1 MKSITRREFATGVA
15 ALGATAVGS
24 QTRDANE
31 RVRLGFIGVGNRGGQ
46 LLSAALKNPD
56 VEIVALCDV
65 YAPYLDRAQ
74 ARLGRPAAV
83 YADYRKLIERP
94 EVDAVIV
101 ATPDHWHALQT
112 VDACDAGK
120 DVYVEKPLSV
130 TIVEGRKMVEAARRN
145 NRIVQVGLQRR
156 SSGLY
161 AELGELVRGGLIG
174 KVTLAQCHRINNM
187 YPNGIG
193 RAPDGP
199 APDGL
204 DWDTWLGPRP
214 RRPFN
219 PNIAPYKF
227 RWWKAYSSQ
236 VGNWGV
242 HYFDA
247 LRWVLGERAPVSVS
261 AHGGRFAVD
270 DDRDIPDTMEVIFE
284 FASGRLLTFGQYEAS
299 GVPALRSGE
308 VELRG
313 TLGTIYAGSNGYEV
327 VADKGG
333 QFQDWQPRLDTK
345 QVKRQDGNL
354 DDLHMRNFLDC
365 VKSRKAPACDVEEGH
380 LSTVFAH
387 LANIALAC
395 RARIEWDP
403 NAERVTS
410 NRAANSLLHYRY
422 RAPWHLSGSTAAA
435 EARSKGI

>member
-1 MKSITRREFATGVA
+1 MGPVSRREFAAGVA
-15 ALGATAVGS
+15 ALGASAGAS
-24 QTRDANE
+24 GARGPND

-46 LLSAALKNPD
+46 LLNAALKNAD
-56 VEIVALCDV
+56 VEIVGLCDV

-74 ARLGRPAAV
+74 SRISRPVAV
-83 YADYRKLIERP
+83 YGDYRKLIERAD
-94 EVDAVIV
+94 VDAVVV

-112 VDACDAGK
+112 VDACDTGK

-130 TIVEGRKMVEAARRN
+130 TIVEGRRMVEAARRN
-145 NRIVQVGLQRR
+145 QRIVQVGLQRR
-156 SSGLY
+156 SSAMY

-174 KVTLAQCHRINNM
+174 KVTLARCHRISNM
-187 YPNGIG
+187 HPNGIG

-199 APDGL
+199 PPTGL

-214 RRPFN
+214 MRPFN
-219 PNIAPYKF
+219 PSIAPYKF

-261 AHGGRFAVD
+261 AHGGRYAVE
-270 DDRDIPDTMEVIFE
+270 DDRDIPDTMEAIFE
-284 FASGRLLTFGQYEAS
+284 LASGRLLTFGQYEAS
-299 GVPALRSGE
+299 GLPALRSGE

-313 TLGTIYAGSNGYEV
+313 TDGAIYAGSSGYEV
-327 VADKGG
+327 VADKPG
-333 QFQDWQPRLDTK
+333 QFQDWRPRLESK
-345 QVKRQDGNL
+345 QVRVQDGDL
-354 DDLHMRNFLDC
+354 DARHMRNFLDC
-365 VKSRKAPACDVEEGH
+365 VKSRKTPACDVEEGH

-395 RARIEWDP
+395 RARLEWD
-403 NAERVTS
+403 AQEERIGN

-422 RAPWHLSGSTAAA
+422 RSPWRL
-435 EARSKGI
+435 R

>member
-15 ALGATAVGS
+15 ALSATAVGS